1 MRGGAR
7 VTLPA
12 RVTPVVFG
20 AAAVVII
27 VVVRVTG
34 AAVVL
39 MVVVVG
45 AAVVPMVVVVGA
57 AVVAGAV
64 VVGAI
69 QTGLLSPSS
78 CPFTMLNHHFPFQTE
93 HPVGAPG

>member
-39 MVVVVG
+39 MVVVVR
-45 AAVVPMVVVVGA
+45 A